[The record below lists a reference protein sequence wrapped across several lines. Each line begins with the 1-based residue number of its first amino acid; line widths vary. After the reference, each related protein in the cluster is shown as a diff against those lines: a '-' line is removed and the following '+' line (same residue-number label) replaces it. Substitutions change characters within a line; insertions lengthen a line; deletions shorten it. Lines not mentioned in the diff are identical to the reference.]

1 MEQDSAILEK
11 VPTNHLEGL
20 RMEYPCLN
28 GLKIGQACQ
37 DVIRVGPTIYDCKDG
52 LNNAAP
58 LR

>member
-20 RMEYPCLN
+20 RMESPCLN
-28 GLKIGQACQ
+28 GLKIGQPCQ

-52 LNNAAP
+52 LNNAAQ